1 MSKPEAV
8 VTPLAKVRAP
18 FNISW
23 KPTLTKP
30 KLFKCMKLY
39 AICGD
44 KRQTYALHKILRIM
58 KLTIFLLITG
68 LLQVSAAGYAQRIS
82 LSYKNGNI
90 EEVMRQ
96 IRKQSGYDF
105 LYSNQ
110 ELKDAKPITIKIN
123 NATIEETLAECFSN
137 QPFTYSISGKSV
149 VIKNKPAST
158 MPDPVPVKGTVVND
172 KGEVLQGVTVSV
184 KGTKIKVITNAK
196 GEFNINMPNKNS
208 ILLFSCIGY
217 GDQEIGTITTRTL
230 AVKLSIV
237 AAKLVEVQVVGYGV
251 IEKRSNTGA
260 VATVKPNVLGA
271 LANNLDNALV
281 GKMAGVQVNPS
292 SGIPGSA
299 SAITIRGITSINGKG
314 NSPLIV
320 IDGVPMYSADKEANT
335 VNFSGRT
342 YGAGFTGNVASGF
355 SQNQRETFERNPLSL
370 INPEDIES
378 VEVLKD
384 AYATAIYGSR
394 GASGVILLVTKRG
407 HLNMPH
413 ADVQISAGVNSP
425 FGKHKLLNGDQYSDF
440 YTSYFAQQNKAFV
453 FPKGI
458 NTNWVDEVE
467 ETGKSYNA
475 SFNISNGNEKG
486 NYYISGSYA
495 KESPYI
501 VNNKYER
508 YSGRVNLNQNL
519 NKVLSVGTNLTLSTS
534 KNGALSS
541 GILYGDAAIAAPNKP
556 IYNDFG
562 NYVWDNWKNTL
573 VSTVTRDINPVG
585 YAATTINYV
594 SDNNI
599 VGNVF
604 AELKL
609 FPWAKFKSE
618 LGVDWETSRAYSR
631 FTNKPRTLGGLASE
645 TENWRRK
652 WVVNNTVNVNKAFE
666 NHALIGVV
674 GQSFESSTENLV
686 AVTASNFPNDKVLSL
701 NTAGTKTFGSALQQE
716 WALVSYF
723 TRLNYIYMGRYMAG
737 VTYRL
742 DGSSKFSAD
751 RRYVGFPS
759 FSAGWDISREKF
771 MQKATFIDQLKLRG
785 SLGLSGSDG
794 GLGYYGNK
802 GIYANASG
810 NATWA
815 GDNAI
820 VPTTPNNPDLKWETR
835 TKYNIGADIGLFK
848 SAVNITLDYY
858 NERTKNA
865 ILSFPIPNYLGF
877 TSQSQNVG
885 ELSNKGIE
893 FSISTTNIDKNGF
906 KWNTMFNIT
915 RNVNKIEK
923 LYEKNGLTDPIAL
936 GRTLETSTG
945 RFLVEGQSATAF
957 YLYEWAGVNPDN
969 GNPLWV
975 DKNGNKTETNI
986 QLAANGADN
995 NRRMMGDAAP
1005 KFYGGLDNTI
1015 SYKGIEFNAFF
1026 SYAYGNKM
1034 LNGSKAYL
1042 YFYTGNDV
1050 NNLSTDMLD
1059 YWKTPGQQTAI
1070 PALLNASNS
1079 NTNTTTGIK
1088 TPTGTDYTLGRNT
1101 SRFLEDASYIKL
1113 RSATVAYTIKPAL
1126 TKKIGVSNLKLYVQ
1140 ADNVFVITKYS
1151 GIDPEVSAFGSSALQ
1166 MGRDEFTMPTSRSF
1180 RVGIKAGF

>member
-1 MSKPEAV
+1 
-8 VTPLAKVRAP
+8 
-18 FNISW
+18 
-23 KPTLTKP
+23 
-30 KLFKCMKLY
+30 MKLY
-39 AICGD
+39 AISSD
-44 KRQTYALHKILRIM
+44 KQQTYALKIILRIM
-58 KLTIFLLITG
+58 KLTTFLLITG
-68 LLQVSAAGYAQRIS
+68 LLQVSAAGYGQKIS
-82 LSYKNGNI
+82 LSYKNVGI
-90 EEVMRQ
+90 EEVLRQ

-110 ELKDAKPITIKIN
+110 GLKDAKPITIKID
-123 NATIEETLAECFSN
+123 NASIEDVLDQCFSD

-149 VIKNKPAST
+149 VIKNKPILRQG
-158 MPDPVPVKGTVVND
+158 PVDAVPITGKVTNENGEALAGITV
-172 KGEVLQGVTVSV
+172 TV
-184 KGTKIKVITNAK
+184 KGTKIKVLTDGN
-196 GEFNINMPNKNS
+196 GEFAINMPDKNS
-208 ILLFSCIGY
+208 VLVFSCIGFANK
-217 GDQEIGTITTRTL
+217 EVSAITTKRL
-230 AVKLSIV
+230 SVKMNIS
-237 AAKLVEVQVVGYGV
+237 AAKLTEVLVVGYGV
-251 IEKRSNTGA
+251 TEKRSMTGA
-260 VATVKPNVLGA
+260 VATTKPNALGA
-271 LANNLDNALV
+271 LPTNLDNALV
-281 GKMAGVQVNPS
+281 GKMAGVHVLPS
-292 SGIPGSA
+292 SGVPGSA

-320 IDGVPMYSADKEANT
+320 IDGVPMYGADKDANT

-342 YGAGFTGNVASGF
+342 YGSGFTGNVSNTLT
-355 SQNQRETFERNPLSL
+355 QNQRETFERNPLSS

-407 HLNMPH
+407 HLNTPRT
-413 ADVQISAGVNSP
+413 DVQISTAVNSP

-440 YTSYFAQQNKAFV
+440 YTTYFKLQNKNFV

-458 NTNWVDEVE
+458 NTNWFDEIEQV
-467 ETGKSYNA
+467 GKAYNA

-486 NYYISGSYA
+486 NYYISGAYA
-495 KESPYI
+495 NESPYI
-501 VNNKYER
+501 VKNKYER
-508 YSGRVNLNQNL
+508 YTGRVNLNQSL
-519 NKVLSVGTNLTLSTS
+519 NKALSVGTNLTLSTT
-534 KNGALSS
+534 KNSALSA
-541 GILYGDAAIAAPNKP
+541 GVLYGDAAIAAPNKP
-556 IYNDFG
+556 IYNEFG

-573 VSTVTRDINPVG
+573 LTSLARDNNPVG
-585 YAATTINYV
+585 YAQTTSNYV
-594 SDNNI
+594 SDNSV
-599 VGNVF
+599 VGNVY

-631 FTNKPRTLGGLASE
+631 FTNKPRTVGGIATE

-652 WVVNNTVNVNKAFE
+652 WVVNNLINVNKAFE
-666 NHALIGVV
+666 NHALNGVI
-674 GQSFESSTENLV
+674 GQSFESSIENV
-686 AVTASNFPNDKVLSL
+686 VGVTASNFPNDKVLSL
-701 NTAGTKTFGSALQQE
+701 NTAGTRNFSTALQQE

-723 TRLNYIYMGRYMAG
+723 TRLNYLYKGRYMAG

-742 DGSSKFSAD
+742 DGSSKFSSD

-759 FSAGWDISREKF
+759 FSAGWDISREQF
-771 MQKATFIDQLKLRG
+771 MQRITFIDQLKIRG

-820 VPTTPNNPDLKWETR
+820 VPKTPNNPDLKWETR
-835 TKYNIGADIGLFK
+835 TKYNVGADIALFK

-858 NERTKNA
+858 NELTKNA
-865 ILSFPIPNYLGF
+865 ILSFPIPSYLGF
-877 TSQSQNVG
+877 INQSQNVG
-885 ELSNKGIE
+885 ELSNKGVE
-893 FSISTTNIDKNGF
+893 FSINTLNIEKNGF
-906 KWNTMFNIT
+906 RWNTMFNIT

-923 LYEKNGLTDPIAL
+923 LYVKNGLTDPIAL
-936 GRTLETSTG
+936 GKNLEASTG
-945 RFLVEGQSATAF
+945 RFLIEGKSATAF
-957 YLYEWAGVNPDN
+957 YLYEWGGVNPAN

-975 DKNGNKTETNI
+975 DKDGNKTEKNV
-986 QLAANGADN
+986 QLTANGSDN

-1005 KFYGGLDNTI
+1005 KFYGGFDNTF

-1034 LNGSKAYL
+1034 LNGTKAYL
-1042 YFYTGNDV
+1042 YSFTSNDV

-1059 YWKTPGQQTAI
+1059 YWKTPGQQTDI
-1070 PALLNASNS
+1070 PALLNRSNF
-1079 NTNTTTGIK
+1079 NYNATTDL
-1088 TPTGTDYTLGRNT
+1088 PTSPAGTDYTLGRNT

-1113 RSATVAYTIKPAL
+1113 RTATVAYTIKPAL

-1140 ADNVFVITKYS
+1140 ADNIFVITKYS
-1151 GIDPEVSAFGSSALQ
+1151 GIDPEVSAFGSSAIQ

-1180 RVGIKAGF
+1180 RLGVKAGF